1 MADAILLSQQTYL
14 HLKKWLDDYGKGL
27 QDTLQLGP
35 GLRVLERGTDYLKIG
50 FDTTNSNTNA
60 SSSLIVSDGSNTI
73 SSVTTMNFIG
83 TLFSV
88 TSSNVAGVANI
99 NLRTENCA

>member
-1 MADAILLSQQTYL
+1 MADAVLLSQSTYL

-35 GLRVLERGTDYLKIG
+35 GLTVLERGTDYLKIG
-50 FDTTNSNTNA
+50 FEAPNSNINSTG
-60 SSSLIVSDGSNTI
+60 SLVVSDGSNTV
-73 SSVTTMNFIG
+73 SNVTRMNFIG

-88 TSSNVAGVANI
+88 TSSVAGTANI
-99 NLRTENCA
+99 GLRTENCAN